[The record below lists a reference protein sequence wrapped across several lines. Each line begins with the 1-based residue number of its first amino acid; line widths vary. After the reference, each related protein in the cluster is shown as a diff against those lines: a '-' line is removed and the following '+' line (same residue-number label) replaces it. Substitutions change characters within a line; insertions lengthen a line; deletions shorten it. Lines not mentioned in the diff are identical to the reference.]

1 MTSFFFNNHWC
12 KNPTVN
18 SHDWYSNKWIIFTQL
33 VFYTKFC
40 TNLDTKHQISWYD
53 QFYWIMTILLP
64 TKNTPVLIQVPGAP
78 EKFVQSFSIRGVFV
92 GGGLACV
99 KRIHHHSQ
107 SLNHITNVSCLVC
120 LFFTTNMT
128 SESMLHKPNLVK
140 RLRKIRW
147 NSHAP
152 VHSSHGDFFW
162 KIIHFK
168 I

>member
-92 GGGLACV
+92 GGGV
-99 KRIHHHSQ
+99 
-107 SLNHITNVSCLVC
+107 SLRKKDSPPFTIFESYNKCFLLSLP
-120 LFFTTNMT
+120 FFTTNMT

-140 RLRKIRW
+140 RLRKFDEIRMRPW
-147 NSHAP
+147 P
-152 VHSSHGDFFW
+152 FFW